1 MIAKSDDSF
10 GRTLAAGAP
19 QMVDTQ
25 GALDPI
31 ELARQLSLLPT
42 SQFPWGKVEKVHS
55 KPVATPRQDH
65 QVFDILISS
74 VGGGERLNGKAYL
87 KDRQDVYEAMENIRR
102 AGFGSGEEFSIPRPV
117 AYLRSLRLLLQE
129 WVDGTQAKKIFKLGD
144 EGQRVA
150 AAEACARW
158 LARFHALAPPAGPVS
173 GVKTYLDGAERKC
186 RIISEADEQWVGRC
200 EELLE
205 RLRAAAPS
213 PSDIHMSASH
223 GDYCEL
229 QVILAA
235 GRTAVV
241 DWDDYDVADP
251 TRDVAH
257 FIVCLERLGGMH
269 LGSNRALEGSAEVF
283 LKTYLAS
290 GGHAQVA
297 AHLPFYKA
305 VLWLKPRDH
314 IIRTKSP
321 GWRESAEV
329 MLDEACRALG
339 QEVEATVEIRRWR
352 GRKEFLKNDDWHA

>member
-10 GRTLAAGAP
+10 GQTLAPGAP

-25 GALDPI
+25 VALDPI

-42 SQFPWGKVEKVHS
+42 SQFPWGKVQKVQL

-65 QVFDILISS
+65 QVFDILVSF
-74 VGGGERLNGKAYL
+74 VGGGERLSGKVYL

-129 WVDGTQAKKIFKLGD
+129 WVEGTQAKKIFKLGD

-150 AAEACARW
+150 AAEASARW
-158 LARFHALAPPAGPVS
+158 LARFHALAPLAGPVS
-173 GVKTYLDGAERKC
+173 DVKTYLDIAERKC
-186 RIISEADEQWVGRC
+186 RIISEADGQWVGRC

-213 PSDIHMSASH
+213 PSAHMSASH

-241 DWDDYDVADP
+241 DWDEYDVADP

-257 FIVCLERLGGMH
+257 FMVCLERLGGMH
-269 LGSNRALEGSAEVF
+269 LGSNRALEGSADVF

-290 GGHAQVA
+290 GGHPQVA

-305 VLWLKPRDH
+305 VLWLKPRDNL
-314 IIRTKSP
+314 IRTKSP
-321 GWRESAEV
+321 GWRISAEV

-339 QEVEATVEIRRWR
+339 QEAEATVQIQRWR
-352 GRKEFLKNDDWHA
+352 AKRELTAEE